1 MEHLADEFIRRRRS
15 IVVGRGKRYPKS
27 LRRLAVGFATQAEA
41 AGWSASRIARHLGVA
56 SATLERWC
64 TTPPVVEAEGGMR
77 EVVVRDDGRPAD
89 GPPAVER
96 RAVLVTPEGYRI
108 EGLRQEDLVEL
119 LQALRR

>member
-27 LRRLAVGFATQAEA
+27 LRRLAVGFATEAEA

-64 TTPPVVEAEGGMR
+64 ATPPVVEAEGGMR
-77 EVVVRDDGRPAD
+77 QVVVRDEE
-89 GPPAVER
+89 PPAVER
-96 RAVLVTPEGYRI
+96 CAVLVTPEGYRI
-108 EGLRQEDLVEL
+108 EGLRHEDLVEL
-119 LQALRR
+119 VRALRR

>member
-15 IVVGRGKRYPKS
+15 IAVGRGKRYPKS
-27 LRRLAVGFATQAEA
+27 LRRLAIGFATEAEA
-41 AGWSASRIARHLGVA
+41 AGWSASRIARRLGVA

-64 TTPPVVEAEGGMR
+64 AMSPVVEAEGGMR
-77 EVVVRDDGRPAD
+77 EVVVRDD

-108 EGLRQEDLVEL
+108 EGLGQEDLVDV